1 MYKINLYK
9 QDPTVLISQLSIKR
23 DWMENTDNKHAY
35 NCFPV
40 SLTNTLGWGIS
51 FPEDISFVWD
61 GVSDTRPDHV
71 KVLSGEKYCDTSRSN
86 ATISFK
92 TGLIFETPGDLTL
105 LTMPVPNQF
114 IDGAQAFTT
123 LMSTSF
129 FSGQLPAVW
138 RITKPMQVI
147 TIKAGT
153 PVVSVI
159 PIELGSLNQSE
170 MSVKD
175 IKLFEKNT
183 YSGEEYGKKI
193 NEINMSGRWS
203 NFYRN
208 ATDHLGNKLGKHELK
223 KITLRTINE

>member
-1 MYKINLYK
+1 MYNIRAYK
-9 QDPTVLISQLSIKR
+9 QDQDVSISQLSIKR

-51 FPEDISFVWD
+51 FPEDISFIWD
-61 GVSDTRPDHV
+61 GISDTSQEHV
-71 KVLSGEKYCDTSRSN
+71 RVLSGEKYCDTSRSN

-92 TGLIFETPGDLTL
+92 SGLIFETEEDLTM

-114 IDGAQAFTT
+114 VDGAQAFTT

-129 FSGQLPAVW
+129 FPGQIPIVW

-159 PIELGSLNQSE
+159 PISLSSLNQSE
-170 MSVKD
+170 ILIKD
-175 IKLFEKNT
+175 MGLYKKNT

-193 NEINMSGRWS
+193 NEINMSGKWS

-208 ATDHLGNKLGKHELK
+208 ATDHLGNILGKHELK
-223 KITLRTINE
+223 KIKLRTINE